1 MINKHH
7 QYMETLVK
15 ELIPQH
21 GEMAIN
27 LQLKDIVIDDLTTEN
42 QTLKELVQRLEE
54 EVQVLR
60 DEQKTLHQ
68 IISQQRGRENYE

>member
-7 QYMETLVK
+7 QYIETLVK
-15 ELIPQH
+15 ELIPQY

-27 LQLKDIVIDDLTTEN
+27 LKLKDIVIDDLTTEN

-60 DEQKTLHQ
+60 EEQKTLHQ
-68 IISQQRGRENYE
+68 IISQQRGRDSYE

>member
-1 MINKHH
+1 
-7 QYMETLVK
+7 
-15 ELIPQH
+15 
-21 GEMAIN
+21 MAIN

-60 DEQKTLHQ
+60 EEQKTLHQ